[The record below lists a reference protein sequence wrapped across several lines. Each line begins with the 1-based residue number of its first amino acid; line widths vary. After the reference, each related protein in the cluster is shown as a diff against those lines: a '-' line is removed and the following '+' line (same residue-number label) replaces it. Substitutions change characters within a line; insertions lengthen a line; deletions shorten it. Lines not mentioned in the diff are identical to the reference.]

1 MRFLFIVVT
10 LALLGGCA
18 TSQKVQPLKA
28 NDYDLSCK
36 ELTEELAKLDDV
48 QSRVDQNKG
57 VNGTNVASAIFWIPG
72 LAYTMNDASEA
83 TRLVNQRRDNLE
95 HYYEMK
101 KCRK

>member
-1 MRFLFIVVT
+1 MRQLCIIAVLVFLS
-10 LALLGGCA
+10 GCA
-18 TSQKVQPLKA
+18 SSQKVQPLKES
-28 NDYDLSCK
+28 DYNLSCQ
-36 ELTEELAKLDDV
+36 ELSEELAKLGDV
-48 QSRVDQNKG
+48 QAQVDQNKG